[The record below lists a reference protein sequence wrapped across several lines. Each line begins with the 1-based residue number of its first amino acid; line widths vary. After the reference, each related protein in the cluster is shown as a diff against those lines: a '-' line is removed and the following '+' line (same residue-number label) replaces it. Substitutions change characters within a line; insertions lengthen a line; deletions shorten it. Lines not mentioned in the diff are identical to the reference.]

1 MLGNR
6 RQTESARVPHGAAPS
21 DAPSLDAILERNIRA
36 LVERRRDEEA
46 AVTRQEKL
54 VATITGFVGS
64 MGFVYAHVLL
74 FGLWITANLFGLPG
88 IPIFDPQLVHI
99 ATFASVEAIFL
110 STFVLITQNRM
121 SAAAH
126 KRADLDLQISLLTEH
141 ELTKL
146 IAVVVAMADRL
157 GVKSEVDEQLEE
169 LKQDVV
175 VDTVLDQIESADE
188 KAQAGTRSAAD
199 PVA

>member
-1 MLGNR
+1 MQGTRHVPKTR
-6 RQTESARVPHGAAPS
+6 RPQDSA
-21 DAPSLDAILERNIRA
+21 DAPSLDSILERNILA
-36 LVERRRDEEA
+36 LVERRKDEEA
-46 AVTRQEKL
+46 SVTRQQRL
-54 VATITGFVGS
+54 VRTITDFIGRMS
-64 MGFVYAHVLL
+64 FVYAHVLI
-74 FGLWITANLFGLPG
+74 FGIWIAANLFGIPG
-88 IPIFDPQLVHI
+88 IPRFDPQLVHI
-99 ATFASVEAIFL
+99 ATFASIEAIFL

-121 SAAAH
+121 AAAAH
-126 KRADLDLQISLLTEH
+126 KRAELDLQISLLTEH

-188 KAQAGTRSAAD
+188 KAQAGTRGAAD